1 MVGGDRKEE
10 GGCYMKREG
19 SCQWDLGI
27 GSFSCRVRSR
37 FTTSGDFQKGYW
49 LCFTRAIFYMK
60 VISGIVV
67 KQRALSIHK
76 CGLCL

>member
-10 GGCYMKREG
+10 GGCYAKRGELSMG
-19 SCQWDLGI
+19 FRDREFQLQSKKQVYNIW
-27 GSFSCRVRSR
+27 R
-37 FTTSGDFQKGYW
+37 FPKGYW
-49 LCFTRAIFYMK
+49 LCFTRAIFNMK

-67 KQRALSIHK
+67 EQRALSIHK